1 MTLSFRALALTGAA
15 LLVTACGSNDASSP
29 PSNDMAAQTS
39 IGTTPGNTNSVAPPP
54 VNVAAFGLSEAQ
66 LLDADFKDWSG
77 SDLGDIEAIERDT
90 GGAVTHL
97 IVEIEDTD
105 PDRYVR
111 VPTGGLERVADGDDW
126 DVRGQYTRDQ
136 LMALPEVPAQPG
148 W

>member
-1 MTLSFRALALTGAA
+1 M
-15 LLVTACGSNDASSP
+15 
-29 PSNDMAAQTS
+29 
-39 IGTTPGNTNSVAPPP
+39 GTTPGDATMMTPPASADA
-54 VNVAAFGLSEAQ
+54 VAFGLTERQ
-66 LLDADFKDWSG
+66 LLDADFKDWNG
-77 SDLGDIEAIERDT
+77 SDLGDVEALERDA

-111 VPTGGLERVADGDDW
+111 VPVDGLERVADGDDW

-136 LMALPEVPAQPG
+136 LMALPEIPAQPG